1 MAHTTSAVAATPPVS
16 HAPSKLVRR
25 KGRPDDALIPGSRV
39 SSWRV
44 EAELGRGGMASVH
57 AVTHMKFGKR
67 AALKIAH
74 RSILGDSF
82 SSKTFHREA
91 RIVHHVDHPGII
103 DVFATGTCDGRPY
116 LVMEKLNGTPLG
128 ARVDQGPID
137 RREALSILLE
147 LVDILRATHAAGIV
161 HRDLKLDNVFITDKP
176 FADNRRVKLLDWGV
190 AHLAGEEDPFR
201 GLIAGTLTYVAP
213 EQINGDQL
221 TGAADLYSLAVL
233 AFHLL
238 CRRPP
243 FVAKNDLQ
251 LIHLHLRAEPPK
263 PSYAW
268 PECPPELD
276 ALLLQMLAKKPEDR
290 PSLDTV
296 EAVLQEALSVVE
308 MPPRFAE
315 GSRPNIV
322 LPQEPAWY
330 LAWLKKPEEKPMV
343 IADPLGRPVLSAPP
357 FKLGWVC
364 LAAILAVTAGV
375 ASMMGLSAAL

>member
-74 RSILGDSF
+74 RSILGDGF

-116 LVMEKLNGTPLG
+116 LVMEKLTGTPLG

-176 FADNRRVKLLDWGV
+176 FADNRR
-190 AHLAGEEDPFR
+190 
-201 GLIAGTLTYVAP
+201 
-213 EQINGDQL
+213 
-221 TGAADLYSLAVL
+221 
-233 AFHLL
+233 
-238 CRRPP
+238 
-243 FVAKNDLQ
+243 
-251 LIHLHLRAEPPK
+251 
-263 PSYAW
+263 
-268 PECPPELD
+268 
-276 ALLLQMLAKKPEDR
+276 
-290 PSLDTV
+290 
-296 EAVLQEALSVVE
+296 
-308 MPPRFAE
+308 
-315 GSRPNIV
+315 
-322 LPQEPAWY
+322 
-330 LAWLKKPEEKPMV
+330 
-343 IADPLGRPVLSAPP
+343 
-357 FKLGWVC
+357 
-364 LAAILAVTAGV
+364 
-375 ASMMGLSAAL
+375 